1 MIKGKL
7 NIPLD
12 FLYTKTPPLIGVDIC
27 SSSIKIVELS
37 ELAKKNGYV
46 IEHYAME
53 ALPQNAVSDGN
64 VNDLEAVSECLRRA
78 WKRMGT
84 RIKNISLALPAA
96 AVISKKIFLPSGL
109 NEEDMEYQ
117 VEAEANQYIP
127 FAIDEVNLDF
137 QVIGPAPG
145 NTAEVEILLAASR
158 NANVEDRVAVEIG
171 RAHV

>member
-46 IEHYAME
+46 IEHYAIE
-53 ALPQNAVSDGN
+53 TLPQNAVSDGN
-64 VNDLEAVSECLRRA
+64 INDLEAVSECMRRA

-109 NEEDMEYQ
+109 NEEDMESSGGGGSKS
-117 VEAEANQYIP
+117 VHP
-127 FAIDEVNLDF
+127 FCD
-137 QVIGPAPG
+137 
-145 NTAEVEILLAASR
+145 
-158 NANVEDRVAVEIG
+158 
-171 RAHV
+171 